1 MGMTY
6 ANARA
11 FSMLF
16 SVIESPSTYQKL
28 ESLLSSTSFPK
39 NVTDMNHEN
48 GIEIL
53 RTRQIDQNNEI
64 EFLDKKNKFKGTLH
78 LFTPHI
84 YNVLLHNALFLL
96 TQPFPN
102 IRKCNNV
109 NEPSSEPNIISFT
122 PIDRRLYLNMRL
134 YEQLPLYLY
143 NLSALLGQTQNIRLR
158 K

>member
-48 GIEIL
+48 RIEIL

-78 LFTPHI
+78 LFTPLALSNLTSTPLSKRKGANVNFITASSSPPPAPHI

-96 TQPFPN
+96 T
-102 IRKCNNV
+102 
-109 NEPSSEPNIISFT
+109 
-122 PIDRRLYLNMRL
+122 
-134 YEQLPLYLY
+134 
-143 NLSALLGQTQNIRLR
+143 
-158 K
+158 